1 MRRFGVTRT
10 PLLCLLAA
18 LTLAAAG
25 CSSSGAD
32 ADGGASVTTAT
43 DEKPEITIPDEAPPT
58 ELVVDVA
65 VEGDGE
71 AVEEGDLLVA
81 DYVGVLWDSGEQFDS
96 SWEGEEP
103 RSFPIGVDG
112 VIQGWD
118 DGLVGQSVGS
128 RVLLTVPPALGYGD
142 EETET
147 IPADS
152 TLVFAVDIRDAF
164 SAADAV
170 GGTEVSDL
178 PADLPTV
185 SGEPGEQPTI
195 EVDGV
200 EPPDESRATVLIE
213 GAGDPLVSGAS
224 VVVEA
229 FGVAFDTGETVLSTW
244 EGTPEAVPPDS
255 LPGLADALDGQNA
268 GARLLLELPPAADGG
283 GQAVA
288 LVLDVLGSVQR
299 SPSGP

>member
-10 PLLCLLAA
+10 RLVCLLAA
-18 LTLAAAG
+18 LTLAVAG
-25 CSSSGAD
+25 CSSSSAD
-32 ADGGASVTTAT
+32 SEGGASVTTAT

-58 ELVVDVA
+58 ELVVDVV
-65 VEGDGE
+65 VEGEGE

-96 SWEGEEP
+96 SWEGDEP
-103 RSFPIGVDG
+103 RSFPIGTGG

-118 DGLVGQSVGS
+118 DGLVGQPVGS
-128 RVLLTVPPALGYGD
+128 RVLLTVPPALGYAD
-142 EETET
+142 QESET
-147 IPADS
+147 IPAGS

-164 SAADAV
+164 AASDAV
-170 GGTEVSDL
+170 GGTPVTDL
-178 PADLPTV
+178 PADLPAV

-195 EVDGV
+195 DV
-200 EPPDESRATVLIE
+200 EGLPAPDEDRATVLVTGSGE
-213 GAGDPLVSGAS
+213 PLVPDAS
-224 VVVEA
+224 IVIEA
-229 FGVAFDTGETVLSTW
+229 YGVAFDTGETVLTTW
-244 EGTPEAVPPDS
+244 EGSPEAVPAGS
-255 LPGLADALDGQNA
+255 LPGLAEALDGQNA
-268 GARLLLELPPAADGG
+268 GTRVLLELPPAADSG